1 MFKKTLIYAGEFIG
15 KLINPIVLGFI
26 FYILLTP
33 ITIVTKFFGR
43 DELNLKL
50 HNQKSYWKLA
60 EKTFD
65 KKFFKRQF

>member
-1 MFKKTLIYAGEFIG
+1 MKKLLIYSGDYIG
-15 KLINPIVLGFI
+15 KIVNPIILGFI

-43 DELNLKL
+43 DELNLQF
-50 HNQKSYWKLA
+50 HTRQTYWKKV
-60 EKTFD
+60 EKTFN

>member
-1 MFKKTLIYAGEFIG
+1 MKIFFISSGEFIG
-15 KLINPIVLGFI
+15 KIANPIILGFI

-50 HNQKSYWKLA
+50 DNRKTYWKKV
-60 EKTFD
+60 EKTFN
-65 KKFFKRQF
+65 KIFFKRQF